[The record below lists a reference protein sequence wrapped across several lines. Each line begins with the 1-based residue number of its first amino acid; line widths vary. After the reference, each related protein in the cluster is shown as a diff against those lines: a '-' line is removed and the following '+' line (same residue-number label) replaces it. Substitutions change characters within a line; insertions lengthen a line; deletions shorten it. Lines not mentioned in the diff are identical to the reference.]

1 MFLVAIHMKNDAE
14 DPFLVPFVS
23 KPEMKTFAGRNG
35 SVTAFTVTNTIAI
48 VI

>member
-1 MFLVAIHMKNDAE
+1 MFLVAIHTKNGSE
-14 DPFLVPFVS
+14 DPFSVSFVS